1 MPVLLRHTKTIKTV
15 VAFHNSSCVEVELV
29 NLTARW
35 IVTQNKLGSSLWKL
49 FGKGQALSKKIL
61 GRWLDERTVYHHLS
75 GAAFRSNQ
83 QESATT
89 SEVNWNNQTLVE
101 TSREKNIFYMK
112 KSLQCHSSFPSS
124 LKNMLH
130 FWYNWCFITNNNLL
144 RSHHCCCEINS
155 HFSCPVIT
163 SKPRP

>member
-61 GRWLDERTVYHHLS
+61 GR
-75 GAAFRSNQ
+75 
-83 QESATT
+83 
-89 SEVNWNNQTLVE
+89 
-101 TSREKNIFYMK
+101 
-112 KSLQCHSSFPSS
+112 
-124 LKNMLH
+124 
-130 FWYNWCFITNNNLL
+130 
-144 RSHHCCCEINS
+144 
-155 HFSCPVIT
+155 
-163 SKPRP
+163 